1 MCDFVST
8 LCLKRTMSKDSLSVG
23 MFHRPSSIHLYA
35 MFSAM
40 RKLAWAFV
48 SNLRAVCSISTK
60 QAF

>member
-1 MCDFVST
+1 MCDFVLT
-8 LCLKRTMSKDSLSVG
+8 LCLKRTMSQESLSVG
-23 MFHRPSSIHLYA
+23 MFHRPSSKHCYA

-60 QAF
+60 LAF